1 MVDLLLFLIETCK
14 SLIKIM
20 NNSGPKTEP
29 WGTPDIT
36 FSEVEFVLFILVYWF
51 LLTKNDLNQSLALPL
66 IP

>member
-1 MVDLLLFLIETCK
+1 MVDLAIFNRNICK
-14 SLIKIM
+14 SIIKIM

-29 WGTPDIT
+29 WGTPYIT
-36 FSEVEFVLFILVYWF
+36 FSEVEFVSFILVYWF